1 MSTKTALDAKT
12 EKHMRETGGA
22 ITEEVLA
29 GLHATTGTASR
40 QTKNVVNNFDEA
52 SEAMDEATKRILAAG
67 AKLADATKKTTL
79 EAKTALGRAKDMQ
92 AQLVDS
98 LNRCN
103 KILGTDFEV
112 RLQQLE
118 RMSAALSTLAD
129 LEKSGVL
136 KNVISAISRP
146 T

>member
-1 MSTKTALDAKT
+1 MNTKKALDAKT
-12 EKHMRETGGA
+12 EKHMRETGAG

-29 GLHATTGTASR
+29 GLHATGTASCL
-40 QTKNVVNNFDEA
+40 TKNVVNNFDEA

-67 AKLADATKKTTL
+67 DKLADATKKATL

-118 RMSAALSTLAD
+118 RMSAALSTLAE
-129 LEKSGVL
+129 LERGGLLKS
-136 KNVISAISRP
+136 VIGAISRP

>member
-1 MSTKTALDAKT
+1 MNTKKALDAKT
-12 EKHMRETGGA
+12 EKHMRETGGG

-29 GLHATTGTASR
+29 GLHATGTASR

-67 AKLADATKKTTL
+67 DKLADATKKATL

-118 RMSAALSTLAD
+118 RMSAALSTLAE
-129 LEKSGVL
+129 LEKAGVL

-146 T
+146 A